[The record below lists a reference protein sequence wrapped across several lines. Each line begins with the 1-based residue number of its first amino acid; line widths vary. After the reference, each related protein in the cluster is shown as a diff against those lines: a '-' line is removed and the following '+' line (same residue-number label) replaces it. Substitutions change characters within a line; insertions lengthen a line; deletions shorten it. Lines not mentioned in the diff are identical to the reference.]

1 VGNVKI
7 CLIGAGRI
15 GAVHA
20 KAVATQE
27 QATLYSVVDFN
38 PHAAQQLSDKYNAKN
53 QTLDQAFDDNT
64 IDAFIIA
71 SSTATHADLIEKC
84 AQVGKPIF
92 CEKPIDLS
100 LERAL
105 SCAKAVKESGIVCM
119 LGFNRR
125 FDPHMASL
133 KSQIDA
139 KIIGSIQ
146 SLLITSHDPE
156 PPSMEYIASS
166 GGLFHDMM
174 IHDFDM
180 ACWILNDTPVSI
192 YVAANAANDDIANQ
206 GDVDTASVIMNMN
219 KGAIVTIINGR
230 QASFGY
236 DQRIEAFGE
245 TGMLQVKNSL
255 ENNVVLS
262 NSMGINQAKSKHF
275 FLERYEKAFRNELLH
290 FIKSL
295 QSGTKPSVDI
305 SDGVLALKI
314 AEAAKQSL
322 QSGNS
327 VNL

>member
-1 VGNVKI
+1 MKI
-7 CLIGAGRI
+7 CMIGAGRI
-15 GAVHA
+15 GTVHA
-20 KAVATQE
+20 IAIASDAT
-27 QATLYSVVDFN
+27 AILHSVVDF
-38 PHAAQQLSDKYNAKN
+38 HQESAEKLAQKYNAI
-53 QTLDQAFDDNT
+53 TLNLDEAFNNGE

-71 SSTATHADLIEKC
+71 SSTSTHADLIERC
-84 AQVGKPIF
+84 AKVGKPVF

-100 LERAL
+100 LDRAL
-105 SCAKAVKESGIVCM
+105 SCAKAVEESGIVCM

-133 KSQIDA
+133 KNKVDA
-139 KIIGSIQ
+139 NVIGLIQ
-146 SLLITSHDPE
+146 SLIITSHDPE
-156 PPSMEYIASS
+156 PPSMDYIAGS

-180 ACWILNDTPVSI
+180 ACWILNDTPRSI
-192 YVAANAANDDIANQ
+192 YVSANAANDDIAKQ

-245 TGMLQVKNSL
+245 TGMLQVKNVL
-255 ENNVVLS
+255 EDSVILS
-262 NSMGINQAKSKHF
+262 NSSGIKQTKNQHF
-275 FLERYEKAFRNELLH
+275 FLERYGKAFHNELVH
-290 FIKSL
+290 FMESF
-295 QSGTKPSVDI
+295 QSGTQPSVNI

-314 AEAAKQSL
+314 AEAAKESL

-327 VNL
+327 INL

>member
-1 VGNVKI
+1 MKI
-7 CLIGAGRI
+7 CMIGAGRI
-15 GAVHA
+15 GTVHA
-20 KAVATQE
+20 IAIASD
-27 QATLYSVVDFN
+27 ANAILHSVVDF
-38 PHAAQQLSDKYNAKN
+38 HQESAEKLAQKYNAI
-53 QTLDQAFDDNT
+53 TLNLDEAFNNDE

-71 SSTATHADLIEKC
+71 SSTSTHADLIERC
-84 AQVGKPIF
+84 AEVGKPVF

-100 LERAL
+100 LDRAL
-105 SCAKAVKESGIVCM
+105 SCAKAVEESGIICM

-133 KSQIDA
+133 KSKVDA
-139 KIIGSIQ
+139 NAIGSIQ

-156 PPSMEYIASS
+156 PPSMDYIAGS

-180 ACWILNDTPVSI
+180 ACWILNDTPRSI
-192 YVAANAANDDIANQ
+192 YVSANAANDDIAKQ

-245 TGMLQVKNSL
+245 TGMLQVKNAL
-255 ENNVVLS
+255 EDNVVLS
-262 NSMGINQAKSKHF
+262 NSMGINQAKSQHF
-275 FLERYEKAFRNELLH
+275 FLERYEKAFHNELIH
-290 FIKSL
+290 FMKSF
-295 QSGTKPSVDI
+295 QSGTQPSVNI

-314 AEAAKQSL
+314 AEAAKESL

-327 VNL
+327 INL

>member
-1 VGNVKI
+1 MKI

-20 KAVATQE
+20 IAIASDE
-27 QATLYSVVDFN
+27 NANLHSVVDFN
-38 PHAAQQLSDKYNAKN
+38 QESAEKLANKYNAI
-53 QTLDQAFDDNT
+53 TLSMDEAFENNE

-71 SSTATHADLIEKC
+71 SSTSTHADLIEKC
-84 AQVGKPIF
+84 AKVGKPVF

-100 LERAL
+100 LDRAL
-105 SCAKAVKESGIVCM
+105 ACAKAVEESGIVCM

-133 KSQIDA
+133 KNKVDA
-139 KIIGSIQ
+139 NVIGLIQ
-146 SLLITSHDPE
+146 SLIITSHDPE
-156 PPSMEYIASS
+156 PPSMDYIAGS

-180 ACWILNDTPVSI
+180 ACWILNDTPRSI
-192 YVAANAANDDIANQ
+192 YVSANAANDDIAKQ

-245 TGMLQVKNSL
+245 TGMLQVKNVL
-255 ENNVVLS
+255 EDSVILS
-262 NSMGINQAKSKHF
+262 NSSGIKQTKNQHF
-275 FLERYEKAFRNELLH
+275 FLERYEKAFHNELVH
-290 FIKSL
+290 FMESF
-295 QSGTKPSVDI
+295 QSGTQPSVNI

-314 AEAAKQSL
+314 AEAAKESL

-327 VNL
+327 INL

>member
-7 CLIGAGRI
+7 CLI

>member
-1 VGNVKI
+1 MKI

-15 GAVHA
+15 GTVHA
-20 KAVATQE
+20 MAIAGDET
-27 QATLYSVVDFN
+27 AILHSVVDFDQEV
-38 PHAAQQLSDKYNAKN
+38 AERLAQKYNAI
-53 QTLDQAFDDNT
+53 TLRLDEAFNNKE

-71 SSTATHADLIEKC
+71 SSTATHADLVEKC
-84 AQVGKPIF
+84 AKAGKPVF

-105 SCAKAVKESGIVCM
+105 SCAKAVEESGIVCM

-133 KSQIDA
+133 KSKVDA
-139 KIIGSIQ
+139 NAIGSIQ
-146 SLLITSHDPE
+146 SLVITSHDPE
-156 PPSMEYIASS
+156 PPSMDYIAGS

-180 ACWILNDTPVSI
+180 ACWILSDTPSSI

-206 GDVDTASVIMNMN
+206 GDVDTASVIMNMK
-219 KGAIVTIINGR
+219 KGSIVTIINGR
-230 QASFGY
+230 QATFGY

-245 TGMLQVKNSL
+245 TGMLQVKNTL
-255 ENNVVLS
+255 EDNVVLS

-275 FLERYEKAFRNELLH
+275 FLERYEKAYHNELVH
-290 FIKSL
+290 FMQSF
-295 QSGTKPSVDI
+295 QSGSKPSVNI

-314 AEAAKQSL
+314 AEAAKKSL
-322 QSGNS
+322 QSGNP

>member
-1 VGNVKI
+1 MKI

-20 KAVATQE
+20 ISVTSDSN
-27 QATLYSVVDFN
+27 ATLHSVVDSHRG
-38 PHAAQQLSDKYNAKN
+38 PAERIAKKYNAITL
-53 QTLDQAFDDNT
+53 TLDQALNNNE
-64 IDAFIIA
+64 IEAFIIA

-84 AQVGKPIF
+84 AQVGKPVF

-133 KSQIDA
+133 KSQVDA

-180 ACWILNDTPVSI
+180 ACWILNDTPISI

-206 GDVDTASVIMNMN
+206 GDVDTASVILNMN
-219 KGAIVTIINGR
+219 GGAIVTIINGR
-230 QASFGY
+230 QATFGY
-236 DQRIEAFGE
+236 DQRVEAFGE
-245 TGMLQVKNSL
+245 TGMLQVKNVL
-255 ENNVVLS
+255 EDNVVLS

-275 FLERYEKAFRNELLH
+275 FLERYEKAFRNELIH

>member
-1 VGNVKI
+1 MKI

>member
-1 VGNVKI
+1 MKI

-20 KAVATQE
+20 IAIASDE
-27 QATLYSVVDFN
+27 NANLHSVVDFHQESAEKLAN
-38 PHAAQQLSDKYNAKN
+38 KYNAI
-53 QTLDQAFDDNT
+53 TLSMDEAFENNE

-71 SSTATHADLIEKC
+71 SSTSTHADLIEKC
-84 AQVGKPIF
+84 AKVGKPVF

-100 LERAL
+100 LDRAL
-105 SCAKAVKESGIVCM
+105 ACAKAVEESGIVCM

-133 KSQIDA
+133 KNKVDA
-139 KIIGSIQ
+139 NVIGLIQ
-146 SLLITSHDPE
+146 SLIITSHDPE
-156 PPSMEYIASS
+156 PPSMDYIAGS

-180 ACWILNDTPVSI
+180 ACWILNDTPRSI
-192 YVAANAANDDIANQ
+192 YVSANAANDDIAKQ

-245 TGMLQVKNSL
+245 TGMLQVKNAL
-255 ENNVVLS
+255 EDNVVLS
-262 NSMGINQAKSKHF
+262 NSMGINQAKSQHF
-275 FLERYEKAFRNELLH
+275 FLERYEKAFHNELIH
-290 FIKSL
+290 FMKSF
-295 QSGTKPSVDI
+295 QSGSQPSVNI

-314 AEAAKQSL
+314 AEAAKESL

-327 VNL
+327 INL

>member
-1 VGNVKI
+1 MKI

-20 KAVATQE
+20 IAIASDE
-27 QATLYSVVDFN
+27 NANLHSVVDFHQESAEKLAN
-38 PHAAQQLSDKYNAKN
+38 KYNAI
-53 QTLDQAFDDNT
+53 TLSMDEAFENNE

-71 SSTATHADLIEKC
+71 SSTSTHADLIEKC
-84 AQVGKPIF
+84 AKVGKPVF

-100 LERAL
+100 LDRAL
-105 SCAKAVKESGIVCM
+105 ACAKAVEESGIVCM

-133 KSQIDA
+133 KNKVDA
-139 KIIGSIQ
+139 HAIGSIQ
-146 SLLITSHDPE
+146 SLIITSHDPE
-156 PPSMEYIASS
+156 PPSMDYIAGS

-180 ACWILNDTPVSI
+180 ACWILNDTPRSI
-192 YVAANAANDDIANQ
+192 YVSANAANDDIAKQ

-245 TGMLQVKNSL
+245 TGMLQVKNAL
-255 ENNVVLS
+255 EDNVVLS
-262 NSMGINQAKSKHF
+262 NSMGINQAKSQHF
-275 FLERYEKAFRNELLH
+275 FLERYEKAFHNELIH
-290 FIKSL
+290 FMKSF
-295 QSGTKPSVDI
+295 QSGTQPSVNI

-314 AEAAKQSL
+314 AEAAKESL

-327 VNL
+327 INL

>member
-1 VGNVKI
+1 MKI
-7 CLIGAGRI
+7 CMIGAGRI
-15 GAVHA
+15 GTVHA
-20 KAVATQE
+20 IAIASDAT
-27 QATLYSVVDFN
+27 AILHSVVDF
-38 PHAAQQLSDKYNAKN
+38 HQESAEKLAQKYNAI
-53 QTLDQAFDDNT
+53 TLNLDEAFNNDE

-71 SSTATHADLIEKC
+71 SSTSTHADLIERC
-84 AQVGKPIF
+84 AEVGKPVF

-100 LERAL
+100 LDRAL
-105 SCAKAVKESGIVCM
+105 SCAKAVEESGIVCM

-133 KSQIDA
+133 KSKVDA
-139 KIIGSIQ
+139 NAIGSIQ

-156 PPSMEYIASS
+156 PPSMDYIAGS

-180 ACWILNDTPVSI
+180 ACWILNDTPRSI
-192 YVAANAANDDIANQ
+192 YVSANAANDDIAKQ

-245 TGMLQVKNSL
+245 TGMLQVKNAL
-255 ENNVVLS
+255 EDNVVLS
-262 NSMGINQAKSKHF
+262 NSMGINQAKSQHF
-275 FLERYEKAFRNELLH
+275 FLERYEKAFHNELIH
-290 FIKSL
+290 FMKSF
-295 QSGTKPSVDI
+295 QSGSQPSVNI

-314 AEAAKQSL
+314 AEAAKESL

-327 VNL
+327 INL

>member
-1 VGNVKI
+1 MKI

-20 KAVATQE
+20 IAIASE
-27 QATLYSVVDFN
+27 ESAILHSVVDLNHEAAEDLARNYSADVLSIDEAFN
-38 PHAAQQLSDKYNAKN
+38 NN
-53 QTLDQAFDDNT
+53 E

-84 AQVGKPIF
+84 VRVGKPVF

-100 LERAL
+100 LDRAL
-105 SCAKAVKESGIVCM
+105 SCAQMVKESGIVCM

-133 KSQIDA
+133 KDKVDA
-139 KIIGSIQ
+139 NVVGSIQ
-146 SLLITSHDPE
+146 SLIITSHDPE
-156 PPSMEYIASS
+156 PPSMDYIAGS

-180 ACWILNDTPVSI
+180 ACWILNDTPSSI
-192 YVAANAANDDIANQ
+192 YVSARAANDDIASQ
-206 GDVDTASVIMNMN
+206 GDVDTASVILNMR
-219 KGAIVTIINGR
+219 KGTIVTIINGR

-245 TGMLQVKNSL
+245 TGMLQVQNAL
-255 ENNVVLS
+255 EDNVVLS
-262 NSMGINQAKSKHF
+262 NANGINQAKAKYF
-275 FLERYEKAFRNELLH
+275 FLERYEKAYHNELLH
-290 FIKSL
+290 FIKSF
-295 QSGTKPSVDI
+295 QSGSKPSVDI
-305 SDGVLALKI
+305 SDGVLALRI
-314 AEAAKQSL
+314 AEAAQKSL
-322 QSGNS
+322 KTGNP

>member
-1 VGNVKI
+1 MKI

-20 KAVATQE
+20 IAIASDENAK
-27 QATLYSVVDFN
+27 LHSVVDF
-38 PHAAQQLSDKYNAKN
+38 HQEAAEKLAKKYNAI
-53 QTLDQAFDDNT
+53 TLNLDEAFNNDE
-64 IDAFIIA
+64 IEAFIIA
-71 SSTATHADLIEKC
+71 SSTSTHADLIERC
-84 AQVGKPIF
+84 AKVGKPVF

-100 LERAL
+100 LDRAL
-105 SCAKAVKESGIVCM
+105 ACAKAVEESGIVCM

-133 KSQIDA
+133 KNKVDA
-139 KIIGSIQ
+139 HAIGLIQ
-146 SLLITSHDPE
+146 SLIITSHDPE
-156 PPSMEYIASS
+156 PPSMDYIAGS

-180 ACWILNDTPVSI
+180 ACWILNDTPRSI
-192 YVAANAANDDIANQ
+192 YVSANAANDDIAKQ

-245 TGMLQVKNSL
+245 TGMLQVKNAL
-255 ENNVVLS
+255 EDNVVLS
-262 NSMGINQAKSKHF
+262 NSMGINQAKSQHF
-275 FLERYEKAFRNELLH
+275 FLERYEKAFHNELIH
-290 FIKSL
+290 FMKSF
-295 QSGTKPSVDI
+295 QSGTQPSVNI

-314 AEAAKQSL
+314 AEAAKESL

-327 VNL
+327 INL

>member
-1 VGNVKI
+1 MKI

-20 KAVATQE
+20 IAIASDE
-27 QATLYSVVDFN
+27 NANLHSVVDFHQESAEKLAN
-38 PHAAQQLSDKYNAKN
+38 KYNAI
-53 QTLDQAFDDNT
+53 TLSMDEAFENNE

-71 SSTATHADLIEKC
+71 SSTSTHADLIEKC
-84 AQVGKPIF
+84 AKVGKPVF

-100 LERAL
+100 LDRAL
-105 SCAKAVKESGIVCM
+105 ACAKAVEESGIVCM

-133 KSQIDA
+133 KNKVDA
-139 KIIGSIQ
+139 NVIGLIQ
-146 SLLITSHDPE
+146 SLIITSHDPE
-156 PPSMEYIASS
+156 PPSMDYIAGS

-180 ACWILNDTPVSI
+180 ACWILNDTPRSI
-192 YVAANAANDDIANQ
+192 YVSANAANDDIAKQ

-245 TGMLQVKNSL
+245 TGMLQVKNVL
-255 ENNVVLS
+255 EDSVILS
-262 NSMGINQAKSKHF
+262 NSSGIKQTKNQHF
-275 FLERYEKAFRNELLH
+275 FLESYGKAFHNELVH
-290 FIKSL
+290 FMESF
-295 QSGTKPSVDI
+295 QSGTQPSVNI

-314 AEAAKQSL
+314 AEAAKESL

-327 VNL
+327 INL